1 MIELTS
7 DYKQLGDGKF
17 LLNPLHIIH
26 VNRCENYA
34 HSQYENTNS
43 FVEYIGAGETQQVY
57 VQETYEQIKEMLKG
71 MPE

>member
-7 DYKQLGDGKF
+7 AYKQLGDGKF
-17 LLNPLHIIH
+17 LLNPRHIIH
-26 VNRCENYA
+26 VNRCENHA

-57 VQETYEQIKEMLKG
+57 VRETYEQIKEMLK
-71 MPE
+71 